1 MEITRDQQA
10 DVLYIRFN
18 ERPFQRNVVLG
29 NGLVVLDVAE
39 DGSVIGIEL
48 ISPATFVDNIR
59 EIHYRR
65 GGEEI
70 FAVVET
76 PEETAVPRTIS
87 CCQSLKAS
95 V

>member
-10 DVLYIRFN
+10 DAMYIRFN
-18 ERPFQRNVVLG
+18 QRPFQRNVVLG

-48 ISPATFVDNIR
+48 ISPSTFVDNVS
-59 EIHYRR
+59 EIVYRR
-65 GGEEI
+65 GGEQI

-76 PEETAVPRTIS
+76 PEETAIS
-87 CCQSLKAS
+87 
-95 V
+95 